1 MDYFTEITSSPYAT
15 VLETK
20 LLGRS
25 MIQITSFLAI
35 ISVLYLLHIHLTKSR
50 RSYPRD
56 LPWVG
61 RREGE
66 WFADARAHMR
76 EFSESVQN
84 IARGYNKYGK
94 FGKPFLTSQ
103 LTWKPEVVLPPEH
116 IKWLIDQPDS
126 VLSIH
131 KVLIEDVAFNY
142 TSPRAWDFHR
152 PFHVEALNKINLSLI
167 TPSMVSEISLRTASA
182 FGTTTGEWKTAPLQH
197 SVLSILLGVTNRAF
211 VGPDL
216 AHNPAYAAA
225 THTFITTLLVHAS
238 RINFATPALL
248 KPLLGP
254 LLALPCR
261 RADARCRSFL
271 EPRVRAHLAAAAAAG
286 EADGKHG
293 QDVLQLLARCAVR
306 SGSARDRDASAL
318 ASRVLALSF
327 VGVHTSA
334 AAAVNAL
341 VDLLS
346 AGPGVWAALRRE
358 AAAAALGHAE
368 WTRAAV
374 GRLVLLD
381 SALRESLRF
390 SAFKARGVEREVVAR
405 AGVVLPGGTWLPR
418 GTKVGVPTVEV
429 HRDGRFYERPG
440 EFVPG
445 RFFSAH
451 ELKLLF
457 AHLLLNYD
465 FEFLDERPES
475 TWITDFF
482 TYTEEIQLRVRR
494 REKSAHLD

>member
-1 MDYFTEITSSPYAT
+1 
-15 VLETK
+15 
-20 LLGRS
+20 
-25 MIQITSFLAI
+25 
-35 ISVLYLLHIHLTKSR
+35 
-50 RSYPRD
+50 
-56 LPWVG
+56 
-61 RREGE
+61 
-66 WFADARAHMR
+66 
-76 EFSESVQN
+76 
-84 IARGYNKYGK
+84 
-94 FGKPFLTSQ
+94 
-103 LTWKPEVVLPPEH
+103 
-116 IKWLIDQPDS
+116 
-126 VLSIH
+126 
-131 KVLIEDVAFNY
+131 
-142 TSPRAWDFHR
+142 
-152 PFHVEALNKINLSLI
+152 
-167 TPSMVSEISLRTASA
+167 MVSEISLRTASA
-182 FGTTTGEWKTAPLQH
+182 FGSTPGEWITAPLQQ

-211 VGPDL
+211 AGPDL

-271 EPRVRAHLAAAAAAG
+271 EPRVRAHLAAAAAAAG
-286 EADGKHG
+286 AADERDG
-293 QDVLQLLARCAVR
+293 QEDVLQLLARCAVR

-318 ASRVLALSF
+318 ASRLLALSF

-346 AGPGVWAALRRE
+346 AGPGVWAALRGE

-368 WTRAAV
+368 WSRAAV

-405 AGVVLPGGTWLPR
+405 AGVVLPGGTWLPC

-440 EFVPG
+440 EFVFDRFVG
-445 RFFSAH
+445 RA
-451 ELKLLF
+451 ELGMV
-457 AHLLLNYD
+457 NTTD
-465 FEFLDERPES
+465 SFLAFGHGRHA
-475 TWITDFF
+475 W
-482 TYTEEIQLRVRR
+482 
-494 REKSAHLD
+494 

>member
-1 MDYFTEITSSPYAT
+1 
-15 VLETK
+15 
-20 LLGRS
+20 
-25 MIQITSFLAI
+25 
-35 ISVLYLLHIHLTKSR
+35 
-50 RSYPRD
+50 
-56 LPWVG
+56 
-61 RREGE
+61 
-66 WFADARAHMR
+66 MR
-76 EFSESVQN
+76 EFSASVQN

-103 LTWKPEVVLPPEH
+103 LTWKPEVVLPPQH

-182 FGTTTGEWKTAPLQH
+182 FGDTPGEWITAPLQQ

-271 EPRVRAHLAAAAAAG
+271 EPRVRAHLAAAATGAAD
-286 EADGKHG
+286 ERDG
-293 QDVLQLLARCAVR
+293 QEDVLQLLARCAVR

-318 ASRVLALSF
+318 ASRLLALSF

-346 AGPGVWAALRRE
+346 AGPGVWAALRGE
-358 AAAAALGHAE
+358 AAAALGHAE
-368 WTRAAV
+368 WSRAAV

-405 AGVVLPGGTWLPR
+405 AGVVLPGGTWLP
-418 GTKVGVPTVEV
+418 
-429 HRDGRFYERPG
+429 
-440 EFVPG
+440 PG